1 VKTSNN
7 RNRLISSIT
16 VQALVGAL
24 ILSTLS
30 LVVQGKTHKNSLGVD
45 IDNFGQ
51 ISKDYYRGSQPDRTG
66 FAQLKKLGV
75 KTVIDLQNDGKAE
88 EEGWVR
94 EAGMQYFRIPLS
106 STDRA
111 GDQQAAYFL
120 SLVNNANN
128 LPVYVHC
135 AGGRHRTGEMTAIYR
150 MTHDG
155 WSADQA
161 FQEMKD
167 YDWYGRMGHGPTKDY
182 VYDYF
187 THYQNNSISFDKGTV
202 TVIKKAAATAAAIS
216 TPETAK

>member
-1 VKTSNN
+1 VKTSANGI
-7 RNRLISSIT
+7 RSNRLISRVSI
-16 VQALVGAL
+16 QALIGAL

-30 LVVQGKTHKNSLGVD
+30 LAVQAKPKNSFGVD

-51 ISKDYYRGSQPDRTG
+51 ISKDYYRGAQPDSNG

-75 KTVIDLQNDGKAE
+75 KTVIDLQDDGKAQE
-88 EEGWVR
+88 EAWVR
-94 EAGMQYFRIPLS
+94 NAGMQYFRVPLS
-106 STDRA
+106 STDKA

-120 SLVNNANN
+120 SLVNNPDN

-150 MTHDG
+150 ITHDG
-155 WSADQA
+155 WTADQA
-161 FQEMKD
+161 FQEMKQ

-187 THYQNNSISFDKGTV
+187 NRYQNSSISFSNGTIMV
-202 TVIKKAAATAAAIS
+202 VERKAATG
-216 TPETAK
+216 TTGK